1 MSNTFLAVGAPCGG
15 SHYVKYILNQM
26 GVECT
31 LETPTPG
38 KSLVQWSY
46 ATGYNVFDHHGHK
59 NHGFDPNNA
68 DDVKSALKVA
78 SKLAKTDPTNNPP
91 PDVLYDDN
99 YNTARET
106 YSHIIHYTRNP
117 FDSIPCLCQEL
128 GNTSFETYLR
138 KTVIRSVREKKPNF
152 WHTPWIV
159 CNPSIVE
166 YVLDFWYKWHVLI
179 LSKKPDI
186 TIQIENF
193 DKEIY
198 DFIKDK
204 TPCNE
209 TFSID
214 KSNHLDTGSRKS
226 LPGRKSHEE
235 ETQIFIDEILP
246 SINTLLLKEVVKL
259 GHQFGYTFPEEVVI
273 RCK

>member
-1 MSNTFLAVGAPCGG
+1 MSDTVLAVGAPCGG

-31 LETPTPG
+31 LETPSPG
-38 KSLVQWSY
+38 KSLVMWAY
-46 ATGYNVFDHHGHK
+46 ATGFNVYTHYDMMNQQLDK
-59 NHGFDPNNA
+59 
-68 DDVKSALKVA
+68 AL
-78 SKLAKTDPTNNPP
+78 SDRISPP
-91 PDVLYDDN
+91 PHDVLYDDN

-106 YSHIIHYTRNP
+106 YPHIIHYTRNP
-117 FDSIPCLCQEL
+117 FDSIPCLSHEL
-128 GNTSFETYLR
+128 GGTSFETYLR
-138 KTVIRSVREKKPNF
+138 KTVIKSVRDKKPNF
-152 WHTPWIV
+152 WYTPWSIT
-159 CNPSIVE
+159 NPNMAE
-166 YVLDFWYKWHVLI
+166 YVLDFWYKWHKLI

-186 TIQIENF
+186 TIQIEKF

-204 TPCNE
+204 TPCNKN
-209 TFSID
+209 FSID

-235 ETQIFIDEILP
+235 ETRTFIDEILP
-246 SINTLLLKEVVKL
+246 SINIPLLKEVVKL
-259 GHQFGYTFPEEVVI
+259 GHQFGYIFPEEVVI

>member
-1 MSNTFLAVGAPCGG
+1 MSDTFLAVGAPCGG

-26 GVECT
+26 GVKCT
-31 LETPTPG
+31 LERPTPG
-38 KSLVQWSY
+38 KSLVQWTY
-46 ATGYNVFDHHGHK
+46 ATGYNVYEHHDMSCYPYAPGDEAPVPPH
-59 NHGFDPNNA
+59 D
-68 DDVKSALKVA
+68 ALFE
-78 SKLAKTDPTNNPP
+78 
-91 PDVLYDDN
+91 DN
-99 YNTARET
+99 YNEAREK

-117 FDSIPCLCQEL
+117 FDSIPCLSHEFTATPHPSEAP
-128 GNTSFETYLR
+128 GWRSSTSHESYIR
-138 KTVIRSVREKKPNF
+138 KTVINSVRDKKPNF
-152 WHTPWIV
+152 WYTPWLIL
-159 CNPSIVE
+159 NPTVVE
-166 YVLDFWYKWHVLI
+166 SVLDFWYRWHKLI

-186 TIQIENF
+186 TIQIEKF
-193 DKEIY
+193 DKKIY

-204 TPCNE
+204 TPCNKN
-209 TFSID
+209 FSID

-246 SINTLLLKEVVKL
+246 SINICLLKEVVKL

>member
-1 MSNTFLAVGAPCGG
+1 VADTFLAVGAPCGG

-26 GVECT
+26 GVEST
-31 LETPTPG
+31 LEFPTPG
-38 KSLVQWSY
+38 KSLVMWSY
-46 ATGYNVFDHHGHK
+46 ATGYNVFDHHG
-59 NHGFDPNNA
+59 GA
-68 DDVKSALKVA
+68 IDDTKHVVYEPS
-78 SKLAKTDPTNNPP
+78 
-91 PDVLYDDN
+91 DVLYDDN
-99 YNTARET
+99 YNAARET
-106 YSHIIHYTRNP
+106 YPHIIHYTRNP
-117 FDSIPCLCQEL
+117 FHSIPCLTHEL
-128 GNTSFETYLR
+128 SNTSFETFLR
-138 KTVIRSVREKKPNF
+138 KKVISSVRDKKPNF
-152 WHTPWIV
+152 WNVSWHLVGETN
-159 CNPSIVE
+159 CSMVE
-166 YVLDFWYKWHVLI
+166 YVLDFWYKWHKLI

-214 KSNHLDTGSRKS
+214 KSNHHHTGSRKS
-226 LPGRKSHEE
+226 LFGRKSHEE

>member
-15 SHYVKYILNQM
+15 SHYAKYILNQM

-31 LETPTPG
+31 LEKPTPG
-38 KSLVQWSY
+38 KSLVQWGY
-46 ATGYNVFDHHGHK
+46 ATGYDVFDHHGYK
-59 NHGFDPNNA
+59 DQNHFN
-68 DDVKSALKVA
+68 
-78 SKLAKTDPTNNPP
+78 KTKAGEFYITPNNPP

-99 YNTARET
+99 YNAARET

-246 SINTLLLKEVVKL
+246 SINTSLLKEVVKL

>member
-1 MSNTFLAVGAPCGG
+1 MSDTVLAVGAPCGG
-15 SHYVKYILNQM
+15 SHYAKYILNQM

-31 LETPTPG
+31 LERPTPG
-38 KSLVQWSY
+38 KSLVQWTY
-46 ATGYNVFDHHGHK
+46 ATGYNVFDHHGGEINDTEH
-59 NHGFDPNNA
+59 
-68 DDVKSALKVA
+68 VEYE
-78 SKLAKTDPTNNPP
+78 P

-99 YNTARET
+99 YNAARET

-117 FDSIPCLCQEL
+117 FDSIPCLCHEL
-128 GNTSFETYLR
+128 AATSFETFLR
-138 KTVIRSVREKKPNF
+138 KKVVSRVRDKKPNF
-152 WHTPWIV
+152 WNTPWYLIGETNND
-159 CNPSIVE
+159 CSNIE
-166 YVLDFWYKWHVLI
+166 YALDFWYKWHKLI

-204 TPCNE
+204 IPCNE

-214 KSNHLDTGSRKS
+214 KSNDQHTGSRKS
-226 LPGRKSHEE
+226 LPGRQSQEE
-235 ETQIFIDEILP
+235 EIQTFIDETLP